1 MLPEFNFVALN
12 GMELRHPFDAYVK
25 FWEAMSGTRKERL
38 PAGEAAHQLEEFFC
52 GALSDSEEE
61 DDNKEDKI
69 IAVSSR
75 PVTVLMLDEID
86 FLVTKKVSDQSRFLC
101 LKKGDPLSVKL

>member
-1 MLPEFNFVALN
+1 
-12 GMELRHPFDAYVK
+12 MELRHPFDVYVK
-25 FWEAMSGTRKERL
+25 FWETMSGTRKETL
-38 PAGEAAHQLEEFFC
+38 PAPEAAYQLEEFFC

-69 IAVSSR
+69 IAISSR

-86 FLVTKKVSDQSRFLC
+86 FLVTKKVRGPSQFLC
-101 LKKGDPLSVKL
+101 LKKGDPHSVNL